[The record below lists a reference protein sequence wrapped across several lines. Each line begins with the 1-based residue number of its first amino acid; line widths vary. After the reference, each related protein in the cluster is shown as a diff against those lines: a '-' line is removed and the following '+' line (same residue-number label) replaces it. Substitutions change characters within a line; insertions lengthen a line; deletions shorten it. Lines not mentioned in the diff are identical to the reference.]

1 MFFSYLY
8 RFILFHPFL
17 GFVCSASPLNGRGAE
32 RQFHIYAFGE
42 NISGLQVF
50 YADGNSPL

>member
-32 RQFHIYAFGE
+32 RHFHIYAFGE